1 MISSLLIPEDILL
14 LGYKSP
20 IMDALLILVSTL
32 CLIILNRFIL
42 PHVHMTTDDGERK
55 RIDMLGVIT
64 RYLHIIFVILY
75 IFETP
80 KTVMRLIKELGPYI
94 R

>member
-1 MISSLLIPEDILL
+1 MISSLLIPEETLSML
-14 LGYKSP
+14 ANSP
-20 IMDALLILVSTL
+20 MLDALLILVSTL
-32 CLIILNRFIL
+32 CLIMLNIFIL
-42 PHVHMTTDDGERK
+42 PHVHMTNDDG

-64 RYLHIIFVILY
+64 RYLYIICVILY

-80 KTVMRLIKELGPYI
+80 KTAMRLIKELGPYI